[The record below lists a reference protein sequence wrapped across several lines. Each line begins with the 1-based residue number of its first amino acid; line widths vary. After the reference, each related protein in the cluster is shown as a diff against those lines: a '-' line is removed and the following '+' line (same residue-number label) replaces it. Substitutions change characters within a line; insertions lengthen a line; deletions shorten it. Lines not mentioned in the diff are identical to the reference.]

1 MPTRGTKTRS
11 RRRVAIFAPRDSP
24 IPSRPICNAISAPS
38 RRNSMRRVRQRT
50 RGTYTRQPTVNAARI
65 SGLVSSSSGRAT
77 YTAIRE
83 LGRSS
88 PARRACAATVRPISR
103 RRTAETPCRN
113 LRSRRRRDLRSAVIS
128 EERTDET
135 EEEEAP
141 PACAVTGHCSRH
153 RATSGA
159 WSRQVRL
166 SARSGLAQCCR
177 AALAPWVSTLGSR
190 GNPTRI
196 EHRRRR
202 QTEDTSVSGRRG
214 V

>member
-1 MPTRGTKTRS
+1 MPRRVPVASMPTRGTKTRS
-11 RRRVAIFAPRDSP
+11 SRRVAMIAPRDSP

-38 RRNSMRRVRQRT
+38 LRNSMRRVRQRT
-50 RGTYTRQPTVNAARI
+50 RGTYTRQPTVNAVRI
-65 SGLVSSSSGRAT
+65 SGLVSSSSGRET

-103 RRTAETPCRN
+103 RRTAATPCRN
-113 LRSRRRRDLRSAVIS
+113 LRSRRRRDLRSAVIC
-128 EERTDET
+128 ECERTEET

-177 AALAPWVSTLGSR
+177 SPGPMGIYIRVER
-190 GNPTRI
+190 
-196 EHRRRR
+196 
-202 QTEDTSVSGRRG
+202 
-214 V
+214 